1 MAYVAIVS
9 TLIFGSLFVGATGF
23 FQTSDGIG
31 DYETAATDDIIG
43 DGSNSGEQGDRDF
56 DGLPDAVESQ
66 YGTDPDNE
74 DTDGDGMLDG
84 WEVDN
89 GLNPLDNG
97 ESDDVENDPSEAD
110 ADDAEVQEEDDSW
123 PNPDDGYNGDPDRD
137 GLINSVE
144 VTEGT
149 NPRLADTDGDGL
161 NDKWE
166 VTYKKK

>member
-1 MAYVAIVS
+1 M
-9 TLIFGSLFVGATGF
+9 
-23 FQTSDGIG
+23 
-31 DYETAATDDIIG
+31 
-43 DGSNSGEQGDRDF
+43 
-56 DGLPDAVESQ
+56 ESQ

-123 PNPDDGYNGDPDRD
+123 PNPDDG
-137 GLINSVE
+137 LM
-144 VTEGT
+144 VTQIEM
-149 NPRLADTDGDGL
+149 
-161 NDKWE
+161 
-166 VTYKKK
+166 V

>member
-1 MAYVAIVS
+1 MIELDGIALVQKVYQNVS
-9 TLIFGSLFVGATGF
+9 FTQPNGLCCYSINPDFWFLIRRCYRIL
-23 FQTSDGIG
+23 QTSDGVG

-43 DGSNSGEQGDRDF
+43 DGSNSGDQGDRDF

-123 PNPDDGYNGDPDRD
+123 PNPDDG
-137 GLINSVE
+137 LL
-144 VTEGT
+144 VTQIEM
-149 NPRLADTDGDGL
+149 
-161 NDKWE
+161 
-166 VTYKKK
+166 V